1 MSTVASIVLAAGSGT
16 RFGHS
21 INKVWLQLNGK
32 HIISRSLENSRANFS
47 NVRSILVINPDDEQ
61 FAREA
66 LTKDGSLANT
76 EIVHGGATRHES
88 EYKALQYLKND
99 IEAGL
104 IDLVLIHD
112 GARPLATAELFV
124 AIAAGAQTHGGAIP
138 TIALDPRE
146 MDTARDETV
155 ARVQTPQGFRAQQIL
170 QAYEKAVVSGFVA
183 YSSAPASSARAIDFR
198 SESEETIST
207 GKPSS
212 STRDLNSRTSSIPFI
227 TGMCKSEHTRSN
239 PLSSKSIARAAAPSP
254 AASQVNPMS
263 SNILVITRRITAE
276 SSTTKALLITHILL
290 FL

>member
-88 EYKALQYLKND
+88 EYKALQYLKGD

-124 AIAAGAQTHGGAIP
+124 VIADGAQTHGGAIP

-155 ARVQTPQGFRAQQIL
+155 ARVQTPQGFRAQQL
-170 QAYEKAVVSGFVA
+170 LEAYEKAAVQGFIGTDTAACMEKFFPDVNTVA
-183 YSSAPASSARAIDFR
+183 VPGDIFNIKITYPQDLAI
-198 SESEETIST
+198 
-207 GKPSS
+207 
-212 STRDLNSRTSSIPFI
+212 
-227 TGMCKSEHTRSN
+227 
-239 PLSSKSIARAAAPSP
+239 A
-254 AASQVNPMS
+254 Q
-263 SNILVITRRITAE
+263 
-276 SSTTKALLITHILL
+276 LLIPVQ
-290 FL
+290 